1 MSNLTPQQL
10 YMQAMADPARQRQQ
24 GVQRTAAGGLDF
36 FRGMRMQNQAEG
48 NIEDI
53 GAQIDEIQG
62 RMDEMAPP
70 SLMGDETV
78 AAATRNAAI
87 LGQNFQQ
94 DPSAELA
101 AAQTAIESG
110 ADPATVARMQAEA
123 QAKEQQMGQQQAQQ
137 AFQQGLGMAQQDA
150 MNQYQIQQQ
159 GVQNEMDAALQELQA
174 AQQESL
180 MGQQL
185 KGQGAQSALRG
196 ITQFAGNFEKNLADV
211 KDAAGNVLTDASGL
225 QNFAANL
232 GFKPT
237 VQAAQGMSVQK
248 TPGEYSHDTNDMILV
263 SQAKD
268 GTLIDT
274 GIRQTGGEYVIDPFN
289 AGEMRQS
296 HEKIDP
302 VELEKVRQGEI
313 NMSEEMADNLMRL
326 YDAVRFINEPQFQ
339 EEYQA

>member
-1 MSNLTPQQL
+1 
-10 YMQAMADPARQRQQ
+10 MQAMADPTRQRQQ
-24 GVQRTAAGGLDF
+24 GVQRAAAGGLDF

-70 SLMGDETV
+70 SLMGDEAL

-123 QAKEQQMGQQQAQQ
+123 QAREQQQGQQQAQQ
-137 AFQQGLGMAQQDA
+137 AFQQGLGMAQQDV

-159 GVQNEMDAALQELQA
+159 GMQNEMDAALQQLQA

-185 KGQGAQSALRG
+185 RGQGAQSALRG
-196 ITQFAGNFEKNLADV
+196 LTQFAGNFEKNLADV
-211 KDAAGNVLTDASGL
+211 KDDQGNILQEATGL

-232 GFKPT
+232 GLKPQ
-237 VQAAQGMSVQK
+237 VAARGMSVQK
-248 TPGEYSHDTNDMILV
+248 TPGEYSHETNDMILV
-263 SQAKD
+263 SQAED
-268 GTLIDT
+268 GSLIDT
-274 GIRQTGGEYVIDPFN
+274 GNRLTGGEFVIDPFN

-302 VELEKVRQGEI
+302 VELEKVRQGEME
-313 NMSEEMADNLMRL
+313 MSEEMAESLMRL
-326 YDAVRFINEPQFQ
+326 YDAVRFIDEPQFQ
-339 EEYQA
+339 DEYQA

>member
-1 MSNLTPQQL
+1 
-10 YMQAMADPARQRQQ
+10 MQAMANPTRQRQQ

-70 SLMGDETV
+70 SLMGDEAV

-110 ADPATVARMQAEA
+110 ADPATVARLQAETL
-123 QAKEQQMGQQQAQQ
+123 AKEQERNQLRGQDTFNQGLSLANQDIMNQYGFQ
-137 AFQQGLGMAQQDA
+137 QQGL
-150 MNQYQIQQQ
+150 
-159 GVQNEMDAALQELQA
+159 QNEMDAALQELQV

-180 MGQQL
+180 AGQQL
-185 KGQGAQSALRG
+185 KGQGTQNLVTG
-196 ITQFAGNFEKNLADV
+196 LTQFAGNFEKNLGDV
-211 KDAAGNVLTDASGL
+211 KNPDGTVTEATGL

-232 GFKPT
+232 GLKPK
-237 VQAAQGMSVQK
+237 VAAHGMSVQK
-248 TPGEYSHDTNDMILV
+248 TPGEYSHETNDMILV
-263 SQAKD
+263 SQAED
-268 GTLIDT
+268 GSLIDT
-274 GIRQTGGEYVIDPFN
+274 GNRLTGGEYVIDPFD
-289 AGEMRQS
+289 AGNMRQS
-296 HEKIDP
+296 HEKINP
-302 VELEKVRQGEI
+302 VELEKVRQGEME
-313 NMSEEMADNLMRL
+313 MSEEMAENLIRL
-326 YDAVRFINEPQFQ
+326 YDAVRFIDEPQFQ
-339 EEYQA
+339 DEYYA

>member
-1 MSNLTPQQL
+1 
-10 YMQAMADPARQRQQ
+10 MQAMANPTRQRQQ

-62 RMDEMAPP
+62 RMDEMTPP
-70 SLMGDETV
+70 SLMGDEAV

-110 ADPATVARMQAEA
+110 ADPATVARLQAETL
-123 QAKEQQMGQQQAQQ
+123 AKEQERNQLRGQDT
-137 AFQQGLGMAQQDA
+137 FNQGLSLANQDI
-150 MNQYQIQQQ
+150 MNQYQFQQQ
-159 GVQNEMDAALQELQA
+159 GMQNEMDAALQELQI

-180 MGQQL
+180 AGQQL
-185 KGQGAQSALRG
+185 KGQGTQNLVTG
-196 ITQFAGNFEKNLADV
+196 LTQFAGNFEKNLADV
-211 KDAAGNVLTDASGL
+211 KDKDGNILQEATGL
-225 QNFAANL
+225 QNFGANL
-232 GFKPT
+232 GLNPN
-237 VQAAQGMSVQK
+237 VAAHGMSVQK
-248 TPGEYSHDTNDMILV
+248 TPGEYSHETNDMILV
-263 SQAKD
+263 SQAED
-268 GTLIDT
+268 GSLIDT
-274 GIRQTGGEYVIDPFN
+274 GNRLTGGEFVIDPFN

-302 VELEKVRQGEI
+302 VELEKVRQGRTRMTED
-313 NMSEEMADNLMRL
+313 MAENLMRL

-339 EEYQA
+339 DEYQA